1 MDDKKWKE
9 FIQREMDKEMDEI
22 EGVLE
27 KINNDPV
34 MREWKAPEGLRDG
47 LFEQIHAKEAE
58 KSRLS
63 DDEKELIRL
72 GMVYKKRR
80 KWNKLLVLAAA
91 VVCALAVGVTS
102 IGGPKK
108 VIEKV
113 QGMLESR
120 ERINNDTNEDGRVDE
135 IEVASEA
142 EAYQKIEDEFGFL
155 PVKLYYLPEGIQFEG
170 MTLADGAQNVCM
182 CYYGKNEEAVIY
194 TIFPNYRTGSIGRDV
209 EDKLGDEYEK
219 VVQDVTVNI
228 KKYLIEESQ
237 ETRYKASFEYQKV
250 FYFLEINNL
259 QSQEV
264 EKIIENLFFNIL

>member
-102 IGGPKK
+102 IGGPKRAM
-108 VIEKV
+108 EKL
-113 QGMLESR
+113 GRMIGDR
-120 ERINNDTNEDGRVDE
+120 EQDYMNTDDDRTDE
-135 IEVASEA
+135 IEVVSESEA
-142 EAYQKIEDEFGFL
+142 YEKIEEDFGFY
-155 PVKLYYLPEGIQFEG
+155 PVRLDYLPNGIEFDELIITEGVENIYLNYIG
-170 MTLADGAQNVCM
+170 D
-182 CYYGKNEEAVIY
+182 NEETLIY
-194 TIFPNYRTGSIGRDV
+194 FIYPNYRTGSLGQDV
-209 EDKLGDEYEK
+209 EDTLVDEYNK
-219 VVQDVTVNI
+219 VVRDVTINV
-228 KKYLIEESQ
+228 KEYLIEENQTKRYMVSYENQ
-237 ETRYKASFEYQKV
+237 NVYYVLET
-250 FYFLEINNL
+250 NNIDKT
-259 QSQEV
+259 EV
-264 EKIIENLFFNIL
+264 GKIIENLFFN

>member
-102 IGGPKK
+102 IGGPKR
-108 VIEKV
+108 VFEKF
-113 QGMLESR
+113 GWNIGDR
-120 ERINNDTNEDGRVDE
+120 EQTNIDTDDDRIKEPDVVSDRRSGEAVSGDSVDQQPGDHRLGEHEDGYDHHARAGGGAGGCAGAADQ
-135 IEVASEA
+135 AHQDRHGDA
-142 EAYQKIEDEFGFL
+142 RRFQGF
-155 PVKLYYLPEGIQFEG
+155 
-170 MTLADGAQNVCM
+170 
-182 CYYGKNEEAVIY
+182 
-194 TIFPNYRTGSIGRDV
+194 
-209 EDKLGDEYEK
+209 
-219 VVQDVTVNI
+219 
-228 KKYLIEESQ
+228 
-237 ETRYKASFEYQKV
+237 
-250 FYFLEINNL
+250 
-259 QSQEV
+259 
-264 EKIIENLFFNIL
+264 

>member
-9 FIQREMDKEMDEI
+9 FIQREMDKEMEEI
-22 EGVLE
+22 EDVLE

-108 VIEKV
+108 VIEKF
-113 QGMLESR
+113 GWNIGDR
-120 ERINNDTNEDGRVDE
+120 EQTNIDTDDDRINKPDVVTEG
-135 IEVASEA
+135 
-142 EAYQKIEDEFGFL
+142 EAYDKIEDEFGFL
-155 PVKLYYLPEGIQFEG
+155 PVTLDYLPDGMVFEDFDF
-170 MTLADGAQNVCM
+170 TNNAQNVYM
-182 CYYGKNEEAVIY
+182 GYSGKNQE
-194 TIFPNYRTGSIGRDV
+194 TIVYSLYPNYRMGSIGRDV
-209 EDKLGDEYEK
+209 EDGWVDEYDK
-219 VVQDVTVNI
+219 VVRDVTISI
-228 KKYLIEESQ
+228 KEYLIEENQSV
-237 ETRYKASFEYQKV
+237 RYKASFEYQNV
-250 FYFLEINNL
+250 YYFLEMNNIEK
-259 QSQEV
+259 QDV
-264 EKIIENLFFNIL
+264 EKIIENLHFK

>member
-113 QGMLESR
+113 QGMIEGR
-120 ERINNDTNEDGRVDE
+120 EQIHNDSEDDRTKE
-135 IEVASEA
+135 IKTISEV
-142 EAYQKIEDEFGFL
+142 EAYEKIEDEFGFV
-155 PVKLYYLPEGIQFEG
+155 PVKLFYLPEGMEFEDIDF
-170 MTLADGAQNVCM
+170 TDKAQDICIS
-182 CYYGKNEEAVIY
+182 YYGENEEAIVY
-194 TIFPNYRTGSIGRDV
+194 TIYPNYRTGSVGRDV
-209 EDKLGDEYEK
+209 EDEPVDEYEK
-219 VVQDVTVNI
+219 IVSDIKINI
-228 KKYLIEESQ
+228 KEYFIEENQ
-237 ETRYKASFEYQKV
+237 TTRYIAQFEYQNIYYV
-250 FYFLEINNL
+250 LRINNV
-259 QSQEV
+259 QETEA
-264 EKIIENLFFNIL
+264 EKIIENLYFN

>member
-113 QGMLESR
+113 QGMIEGR
-120 ERINNDTNEDGRVDE
+120 EQIHNDSEDDRTEE
-135 IEVASEA
+135 IKTISEV
-142 EAYQKIEDEFGFL
+142 EAYQKIEDEFGFY
-155 PVKLYYLPEGIQFEG
+155 PVAFDYLPDGIVFESIEF
-170 MTLADGAQNVCM
+170 TDNAQNVYM
-182 CYYGKNEEAVIY
+182 GYSGENQETIVYSIY
-194 TIFPNYRTGSIGRDV
+194 PNYRTGSIGRDV
-209 EDKLGDEYEK
+209 EDEWIDEYDK
-219 VVQDVTVNI
+219 VVRDVTISI
-228 KKYLIEESQ
+228 KEYLIEENQTS
-237 ETRYKASFEYQKV
+237 RYIAQFEYQSV
-250 FYFLEINNL
+250 CYVLRINNVKEI
-259 QSQEV
+259 EV
-264 EKIIENLFFNIL
+264 NKILENLHFN

>member
-102 IGGPKK
+102 IGGPKR
-108 VIEKV
+108 VFEKFGWNIGDRE
-113 QGMLESR
+113 QTNIDTDD
-120 ERINNDTNEDGRVDE
+120 ERIKEPNVVT
-135 IEVASEA
+135 EA
-142 EAYQKIEDEFGFL
+142 EAYEKIEDEFGFY
-155 PVKLYYLPEGIQFEG
+155 PVAFDYLPQGIKFDEIII
-170 MTLADGAQNVCM
+170 TEGAQNVYLNYM
-182 CYYGKNEEAVIY
+182 GDNQETIVYFIY
-194 TIFPNYRTGSIGRDV
+194 PNYRAGSLGQDV
-209 EDKLGDEYEK
+209 EDALVDEFDK
-219 VVQDVTVNI
+219 VVQDVTINV
-228 KKYLIEESQ
+228 KEYLIEENQSK
-237 ETRYKASFEYQKV
+237 RCMVSYEYQNVYYVIETNKIEKTQV
-250 FYFLEINNL
+250 
-259 QSQEV
+259 V
-264 EKIIENLFFNIL
+264 EIIENLHYN

>member
-1 MDDKKWKE
+1 MSEKKWKE
-9 FIQREMDKEMDEI
+9 FIQREMDKELEEI

-34 MREWKAPEGLRDG
+34 MREWKAPDG
-47 LFEQIHAKEAE
+47 LHDKVLEQIRESQADTE
-58 KSRLS
+58 RLS

-113 QGMLESR
+113 QGMIGGR
-120 ERINNDTNEDGRVDE
+120 EQIHNDSEDDRTKE
-135 IEVASEA
+135 IKTISEV

-155 PVKLYYLPEGIQFEG
+155 PVKLFLTVLTQG
-170 MTLADGAQNVCM
+170 
-182 CYYGKNEEAVIY
+182 VIY
-194 TIFPNYRTGSIGRDV
+194 F
-209 EDKLGDEYEK
+209 
-219 VVQDVTVNI
+219 
-228 KKYLIEESQ
+228 
-237 ETRYKASFEYQKV
+237 SFLCK
-250 FYFLEINNL
+250 
-259 QSQEV
+259 
-264 EKIIENLFFNIL
+264 

>member
-9 FIQREMDKEMDEI
+9 FIQREMDKEMEEI

-34 MREWKAPEGLRDG
+34 MREWKAPEGLRDN

-142 EAYQKIEDEFGFL
+142 EAFQKIEDEFGFL
-155 PVKLYYLPEGIQFEG
+155 PVKLFYLPDGVEFENIDF
-170 MTLADGAQNVCM
+170 TDNAQNVCM
-182 CYYGKNEEAVIY
+182 GYCGENQETIIY
-194 TIFPNYRTGSIGRDV
+194 TIYPNYRTGSIGRDV
-209 EDKLGDEYEK
+209 EDELVDEYGK
-219 VVQDVTVNI
+219 IVSDITIGI
-228 KKYLIEESQ
+228 KEYLVEENQTS
-237 ETRYKASFEYQKV
+237 RYKASFEYQNV
-250 FYFLEINNL
+250 HYFLEMSNIEK
-259 QSQEV
+259 QEA
-264 EKIIENLFFNIL
+264 EKIIENLYFN

>member
-1 MDDKKWKE
+1 MSEKKWKE
-9 FIQREMDKEMDEI
+9 FIQREMDKELEEI

-34 MREWKAPEGLRDG
+34 MREWKAPDG
-47 LFEQIHAKEAE
+47 LHDKVLEQIRESQADTE
-58 KSRLS
+58 RLS

-113 QGMLESR
+113 QGMIEGR
-120 ERINNDTNEDGRVDE
+120 EQIHNDSEDDRTKE
-135 IEVASEA
+135 IKTISEV

-155 PVKLYYLPEGIQFEG
+155 PVKLFYMPDGIEFDEIIITEGAENIYLNYIGDNQESI
-170 MTLADGAQNVCM
+170 
-182 CYYGKNEEAVIY
+182 IY
-194 TIFPNYRTGSIGRDV
+194 FIYPNYRTGSIGRDV
-209 EDKLGDEYEK
+209 EDKLIDEYEK
-219 VVQDVTVNI
+219 VVNDNTISI
-228 KKYLIEESQ
+228 KEYYVEGNQSS
-237 ETRYKASFEYQKV
+237 RYKVSFDYQNV
-250 FYFLEINNL
+250 HYYLEINNIEK
-259 QSQEV
+259 QEV
-264 EKIIENLFFNIL
+264 EKIIENLYFN

>member
-108 VIEKV
+108 VIKKV

-142 EAYQKIEDEFGFL
+142 EAFQKVEDKFGFY
-155 PVKLYYLPEGIQFEG
+155 PVAFDYMPDGIVFENIDF
-170 MTLADGAQNVCM
+170 TDNAQNVYM
-182 CYYGKNEEAVIY
+182 GYVGENQETIVYSIY
-194 TIFPNYRTGSIGRDV
+194 PNYRTGSIGRDV
-209 EDKLGDEYEK
+209 EDDWVEEYEK
-219 VVQDVTVNI
+219 VVSDVTISI
-228 KKYLIEESQ
+228 KEYLIEENQSV
-237 ETRYKASFEYQKV
+237 RYKASFEYQNV
-250 FYFLEINNL
+250 YYFLEMNNIEK
-259 QSQEV
+259 QDV
-264 EKIIENLFFNIL
+264 EKIIENLHFK

>member
-1 MDDKKWKE
+1 MSDKKWKE
-9 FIQREMDKEMDEI
+9 FIQREMDKEMEEI

-34 MREWKAPEGLRDG
+34 MREWKAPEGLHDQ
-47 LFEQIHAKEAE
+47 LFEQIRENQAE
-58 KSRLS
+58 KARLS

-135 IEVASEA
+135 IEVASEV
-142 EAYQKIEDEFGFL
+142 EAYQKIEDEFGFR
-155 PVKLYYLPEGIQFEG
+155 PVELAYLSDGIEFDDIII
-170 MTLADGAQNVCM
+170 TDGAQNI
-182 CYYGKNEEAVIY
+182 YLNYIGDNEETIIY
-194 TIFPNYRTGSIGRDV
+194 FIYPNYRTGSIGRDV
-209 EDKLGDEYEK
+209 EDQLIDEYEK
-219 VVQDVTVNI
+219 VVSDNTISI
-228 KKYLIEESQ
+228 KEYLVEEIQ
-237 ETRYKASFEYQKV
+237 ESRYIAQFEYQNV
-250 FYFLEINNL
+250 YYVLRMNNIEEI
-259 QSQEV
+259 EV
-264 EKIIENLFFNIL
+264 NKIIENLYFN

>member
-9 FIQREMDKEMDEI
+9 FIQREMDKEMEEI

-135 IEVASEA
+135 IEVATEA

-155 PVKLYYLPEGIQFEG
+155 PVKLFYLPDG
-170 MTLADGAQNVCM
+170 MEFDEIIITDGAQNV
-182 CYYGKNEEAVIY
+182 YLNYIGDNEETIIY
-194 TIFPNYRTGSIGRDV
+194 FIYPNYRTSSIGRDV
-209 EDKLGDEYEK
+209 EDKLIKEYEK
-219 VVQDVTVNI
+219 VVNDNTISI
-228 KKYLIEESQ
+228 KEYFVGENQS
-237 ETRYKASFEYQKV
+237 TRYKASFEYLNV
-250 FYFLEINNL
+250 HYYLEIHNVE
-259 QSQEV
+259 SQEV
-264 EKIIENLFFNIL
+264 EKIIENLYFN

>member
-1 MDDKKWKE
+1 MSEKKWKE
-9 FIQREMDKEMDEI
+9 FIQREMDKELEEI

-34 MREWKAPEGLRDG
+34 MREWKAPDG
-47 LFEQIHAKEAE
+47 LHEKVLEQIRESQADTE
-58 KSRLS
+58 RLS

-142 EAYQKIEDEFGFL
+142 EAYQEIEDEFGFT
-155 PVKLYYLPEGIQFEG
+155 PVKLFYLPEGMEFKELFITEG
-170 MTLADGAQNVCM
+170 TNDADLSYVGE
-182 CYYGKNEEAVIY
+182 NEASIVYSIY
-194 TIFPNYRTGSIGRDV
+194 PNYRTGSVGHDV
-209 EDKLGDEYEK
+209 EDDLVDKFEK
-219 VVQDVTVNI
+219 VVNDVTIDI
-228 KKYLIEESQ
+228 KKYLIEGDQSS
-237 ETRYKASFEYQKV
+237 RYKVSFEYHSV
-250 FYFLEINNL
+250 YYFLEINNL
-259 QSQEV
+259 EEQEV
-264 EKIIENLFFNIL
+264 EKIVENLYFN

>member
-9 FIQREMDKEMDEI
+9 FIQREMDKEMEEI

-113 QGMLESR
+113 QGMIEGR
-120 ERINNDTNEDGRVDE
+120 EQIHNDSEDDRTEE
-135 IEVASEA
+135 IKTISEV
-142 EAYQKIEDEFGFL
+142 EAYQKIEDEFGFY
-155 PVKLYYLPEGIQFEG
+155 PVAFDYLPDGIVFESIEF
-170 MTLADGAQNVCM
+170 TDNAQNVYM
-182 CYYGKNEEAVIY
+182 GYSGENQETIVYSIY
-194 TIFPNYRTGSIGRDV
+194 PNYRTGSIGRDV
-209 EDKLGDEYEK
+209 EDEWIDEYDK
-219 VVQDVTVNI
+219 VVRDVTISI
-228 KKYLIEESQ
+228 KEYLIEENQTS
-237 ETRYKASFEYQKV
+237 RYIAQFEYQSV
-250 FYFLEINNL
+250 CYVLRINNVKEI
-259 QSQEV
+259 EV
-264 EKIIENLFFNIL
+264 NKILENLHFN

>member
-9 FIQREMDKEMDEI
+9 FIQREMDKEMEEI

-80 KWNKLLVLAAA
+80 KYYKLLVLAAA

-102 IGGPKK
+102 IGGPKR

-113 QGMLESR
+113 QGMMEGR
-120 ERINNDTNEDGRVDE
+120 EQIHNDSEDDRTEE
-135 IEVASEA
+135 IKTISEV
-142 EAYQKIEDEFGFL
+142 EAYQKIEDEFGFY
-155 PVKLYYLPEGIQFEG
+155 PVAFDYLPDGIVFESIEF
-170 MTLADGAQNVCM
+170 TDNAQNVYM
-182 CYYGKNEEAVIY
+182 GYSGENQETIVYSIY
-194 TIFPNYRTGSIGRDV
+194 PNYRTGSIGRDV
-209 EDKLGDEYEK
+209 EDEWIDEYDK
-219 VVQDVTVNI
+219 VVRDVTISI
-228 KKYLIEESQ
+228 KEYLIEENQTS
-237 ETRYKASFEYQKV
+237 RYIAQFEYQSV
-250 FYFLEINNL
+250 CYVLRINNVKEI
-259 QSQEV
+259 EV
-264 EKIIENLFFNIL
+264 NKILENLHFN

>member
-1 MDDKKWKE
+1 MSDKKWKE
-9 FIQREMDKEMDEI
+9 FVQREMDKEMEEI

-34 MREWKAPEGLRDG
+34 MREWKAPDG
-47 LFEQIHAKEAE
+47 LHDRLLEQIRAHEVE
-58 KSRLS
+58 NTRLS

-120 ERINNDTNEDGRVDE
+120 ERINNDTKEDGRVDE

-142 EAYQKIEDEFGFL
+142 EAYQKIEDEFGFR
-155 PVKLYYLPEGIQFEG
+155 PVELVYLPDG
-170 MTLADGAQNVCM
+170 MEFKSIIMAEGAQYAYM
-182 CYYGKNEEAVIY
+182 CYANEKKDSLVYSIY
-194 TIFPNYRTGSIGRDV
+194 PNYRTGSIGRDV
-209 EDKLGDEYEK
+209 EDTLVDEYEK
-219 VVQDVTVNI
+219 VVSDTTISI
-228 KKYLIEESQ
+228 KEYLIEENQTS
-237 ETRYKASFEYQKV
+237 RYIAQFDYQNV
-250 FYFLEINNL
+250 YYVLRITNVEDV
-259 QSQEV
+259 EV
-264 EKIIENLFFNIL
+264 NKIIENLYFN

>member
-113 QGMLESR
+113 QGMLEGR
-120 ERINNDTNEDGRVDE
+120 EQIHNDSEDDRTQ
-135 IEVASEA
+135 EVKTISEV

-155 PVKLYYLPEGIQFEG
+155 PVKLYYMPEGIRFDELI
-170 MTLADGAQNVCM
+170 MTESAQNI
-182 CYYGKNEEAVIY
+182 YLNYIGDNEETIIY
-194 TIFPNYRTGSIGRDV
+194 FIYPNYRTGSLGQDV
-209 EDKLGDEYEK
+209 EDTLVDEYNK
-219 VVQDVTVNI
+219 VVRDVTINV
-228 KKYLIEESQ
+228 KEYLIEENKTKRCMVS
-237 ETRYKASFEYQKV
+237 YEYQNVYYVLETNSIDKTEV
-250 FYFLEINNL
+250 DKMIEGLYFN
-259 QSQEV
+259 
-264 EKIIENLFFNIL
+264 

>member
-9 FIQREMDKEMDEI
+9 FIQREMDKEMEEI

-108 VIEKV
+108 VIKKV
-113 QGMLESR
+113 QGMMEGR
-120 ERINNDTNEDGRVDE
+120 EQIHNDSKDDRTEE
-135 IEVASEA
+135 IKTISEV
-142 EAYQKIEDEFGFL
+142 EAYQKVEDEFGFY
-155 PVKLYYLPEGIQFEG
+155 PVAFDYLPAGIEFDELII
-170 MTLADGAQNVCM
+170 TDGAQNIYLNYV
-182 CYYGKNEEAVIY
+182 GDNEETIVYFIY
-194 TIFPNYRTGSIGRDV
+194 PNYRTSSIGRDV
-209 EDKLGDEYEK
+209 EDKLIDEYEK
-219 VVQDVTVNI
+219 AVSDITINI
-228 KKYLIEESQ
+228 KEYLIEENQ
-237 ETRYKASFEYQKV
+237 ESRYIAQFEYQNV
-250 FYFLEINNL
+250 YYVLRMNNVEEV
-259 QSQEV
+259 EV
-264 EKIIENLFFNIL
+264 EKTIENLHIN